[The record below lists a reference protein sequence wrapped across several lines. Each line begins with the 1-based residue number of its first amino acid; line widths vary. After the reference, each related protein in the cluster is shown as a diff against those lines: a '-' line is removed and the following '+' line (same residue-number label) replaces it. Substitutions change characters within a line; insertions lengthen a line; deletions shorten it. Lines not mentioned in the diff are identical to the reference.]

1 MTSSKRDRTT
11 ALPQDLQEAMRR
23 RLAGRAAARQ
33 GIPPADRTRPL
44 PLSFAQQRL
53 WFLDRLRPGDARYNS
68 AVALR
73 LTGPLDRTAL
83 SRALDTVVERHE
95 ALRTTFEERD
105 GRPAQTVRPAAPV
118 PLPVTDTPS
127 YALEGALLAEY
138 GRPFDLDAGPLLRAL
153 LLRETDTAHT
163 LLLTAHHIIT
173 DGWSMGIV
181 LEELCTAYDAFARG
195 AAPEPGPVATQYPDF
210 AAWQREQLSGPR
222 LERQLDH
229 WKAQLSGA
237 VASRLPL
244 DHPRDGEESGAG
256 AVRTFTVPARTT
268 ARLRELAAEQ
278 HTTLFTSLVA
288 ACQALLARWSG
299 QDDITIGSLTPG
311 RSRTDLERTVGFFAN
326 TVVLRTPVDTG
337 GSFRDLLGSAATTVN
352 DAFAHGDTPFE
363 RLVEA
368 VGATREAG
376 RNPLFD
382 VMVLLH
388 PAPPTAPAL
397 RDLTASPVAV
407 PRQAATFEL
416 SVEFVPDGEG
426 LTGLLEYRTDLFDTA
441 TAERITDQ
449 LLRTLEGAA
458 TAPDRPLGS
467 LPLLG
472 PDEARRIT
480 EEWHGTASAVPA
492 VTCPELFAR
501 QAERVP
507 HATALVAGEDRLDYA
522 TLNTRADRLARH
534 LVAQGAGPERL
545 VALRLPRTADMIVAI
560 LAVWKSGAGYLPLDL
575 ALPQERV
582 QFLLDDARPALVLD
596 EAALAAV
603 WEVEPGALPDPGT
616 DRATAPPDPD
626 TTAYVIY
633 TSGSTGRPKGVA
645 VTHRSLTH
653 LLAAHREGFV
663 ADAGGGPLR
672 VALTASFSFDTSL
685 EGVLLMADG
694 HPLHLVDE
702 TTRLDAAELVEY
714 VVEHR
719 VDFLDLT
726 PSYLR
731 QLLPAGLL
739 TDPRHQPRVL
749 MLGGEPIG
757 PALWRELAGHQGVA
771 AYNFYGPTECTVDTL
786 ACRIEGEGRPLV
798 GRPLPNVR
806 AYVLDDRLQPVP
818 PGVGGELYLAGEQ
831 VARGYAGRPGL
842 TATRFLADPFGAPGT
857 RMYRTG
863 DLARWTADG
872 RLDHLGRA
880 DDQVKV
886 RGHRIEPGEIE
897 AALLD
902 LPDLTGAAVVALP
915 DTHGQLRLA
924 AYVVP
929 AAGAEPPSAAQLRAA
944 CRRVLPD
951 HMVPSSFTV
960 LDTLPLTTSGKL
972 DRRAL
977 PAPDLETAPR
987 EREFVAPRTPDEE
1000 TLAGV
1005 WAEVLGVTRVGVTD
1019 NFFELGGDS
1028 ILSIQA
1034 VSRAR
1039 AAGLH
1044 LTSRD
1049 VFRHQTV
1056 ADLAAAASRRIAGTP
1071 VPRRPREDGPAP
1083 LTPVQEWY
1091 AATHSDRDGRL
1102 RPFSM
1107 SMLLDLPYD
1116 VDEPALEHAV
1126 EALAIHHPALRTRF
1140 AHSDGRT
1147 VGGAGQ
1153 NGQASVT
1160 GEPGVTGHTGGVRR
1174 QHPGEGP
1181 VTGLLTRHDLS
1192 AAPDPA
1198 EARLSAAHT
1207 ARAALDPATGALLRA
1222 ALLLPPPG
1230 GRPQLFVTAH
1240 HLAVDSVS
1248 WRILLGDLR
1257 QAYRQAAAG
1266 EAIQLEPVAT
1276 PFTDW
1281 AAHLARL
1288 TRAGDLDDDLPY
1300 WTTEAARP
1308 RTPLPVDRRGTPLA
1322 GTVRTVRTRVDRAT
1336 TEALLRRVPT
1346 AYRTQ
1351 VNDVLLGAL
1360 SRVLADWAGT
1370 EHVTVALEGHGRE
1383 DLIAGNVDLSR
1394 TVGWFTSQ
1402 YPVTLTPAGT
1412 PAAPDWGGTLK
1423 AVKER
1428 LRAVPRRGLSYE
1440 ALARLGSPDPAAGAL
1455 RELPLPQVCFNYHGQ
1470 WDTTAGADFAPAAEV
1485 PGRDM
1490 AADEPLDHLL
1500 DISAVVA
1507 DGELEI
1513 TWHYSDQAHTPDT
1526 VGELANGMVAAL
1538 AAIAEHCARP
1548 GAGGRT
1554 PSDFPLAR
1562 LDQAAVD
1569 RLVGDART
1577 VEDLLPLTPLQE
1589 GMLFHR
1595 LMGGADDVYV
1605 DQAALLL
1612 DGVADPHTFGLA
1624 WQRVTDRTPALRTS
1638 VVWQDVPVPLQVV
1651 HRDVRVPL
1659 TQLDWRDV
1667 APQER
1672 ADRFDR
1678 LRADDLAHGIGLA
1691 SAPLMRLSLIRLPDA
1706 RLHLLWT
1713 SHHLIL
1719 DGWSLAQVLTEVC
1732 EEYAAL
1738 TVGGEPSPPVRRSFA
1753 DYVRWL
1759 ADQDAE
1765 AARAHWRATLGGFAS
1780 PTPLPVDRPLTGTHE
1795 SRSADVHTAELS
1807 DTVSATLA
1815 RTARD
1820 AGLTVNTVVQGAW
1833 ALLLARHSAEPDVVF
1848 GTTVSGRPDELPG
1861 VESMVGMFINTVPT
1875 RVRIDGGRPA
1885 ADWLRELQ
1893 DVQAESRRFA
1903 AASLAEL
1910 TALSDVPSGTPL
1922 FHSMVAFENYPF
1934 DAARTSGS
1942 GVRLVD
1948 VASRDATNYPLVL
1961 RAYQGE
1967 RLGFD
1972 LAYDPDLFDADTV
1985 RALTHRLRLLLTEI
1999 AEHPGRPLRALAR
2012 TTAEERRRMLVD
2024 FNGTEHGRPADTLV
2038 DLFEAQA
2045 ARTPEAVAVTCG
2057 SDRLDYATLDAAAG
2071 RLAHRLAEAG
2081 AGPERFVAL
2090 ALPRTTDLVVA
2101 VLAVLKTGAAYLPVD
2116 PKLPAERV
2124 AQLLDDAAPVTLVTT
2139 TPMTT
2144 TEAAGRVRDTGV
2156 PLLVLDTPDVRADLA
2171 RRPATGPAPS
2181 RRPLPESPAYA
2192 IYTSGSTGR
2201 PKGVVVPH
2209 ANVVRL
2215 FSRTHHWFGFDESD
2229 VWTLFHSY
2237 AFDFSVWELWG
2248 ALLHGGRLV
2257 VVPDDTARSPEDFL
2271 RLLADEQVTVLNQTP
2286 SAFYPLARADAEH
2299 PELGARL
2306 ALRTVVFGGEALDVD
2321 RLAEWY
2327 AHHPDT
2333 APRLVNMYGITETTV
2348 HVTYEPLDRTT
2359 ARTGAA
2365 SPIGT
2370 GIPDLRIYVLDGDLA
2385 PVPPGAVGEMYVA
2398 GEGLARGY
2406 LRRPGLTATRFLADP
2421 FAASDP
2427 SAAPGRRMYRTG
2439 DRARRRAD
2447 GTLEYLGRADQQVK
2461 IRGYRIEPGEIEAA
2475 LHTHAGVGA
2484 AAVGVYEDGSGTR
2497 RLVAHV
2503 VGRGG
2508 AEPRTATEP
2517 PAATESPVVIE
2528 PRLAAALPVAAE
2540 PPPAAELRAH
2550 LERLLPAHMVPAA
2563 YVPMAALPLTVNG
2576 KLDRRALPAP
2586 GPDGFA
2592 TDAERVAPRTPAERA
2607 VAAAWADVLDTDEVG
2622 ADDDFF
2628 ALGGDSILAVRVVSR
2643 LRAAFG
2649 TEVSPRLLFTHSTLS
2664 DLAAELGDPAR
2675 HGTAPADV
2683 IPAVDPNTPA
2693 PLSYAQQ
2700 RLWFLD
2706 RFEPGSTE
2714 YTTLSVLR
2722 LRGPLDADALRAA
2735 LDGLVA
2741 RHEALRTTF
2750 RETGPEGRQ
2759 DGHALQDARQ
2769 DGQARQIVHPPYPV
2783 DLPLDDLTGARDH
2796 LDALIEREASAPFD
2810 LGAGPL
2816 LRARLVRLADDEHVL
2831 VLAVHHI
2838 VTDGWSAGV
2847 LGRDLGELYTAA
2859 RESRAPRLPHLPVR
2873 YADFAAWQR
2882 ARTDEVDEQLGYWR
2896 ATLDGIT
2903 PLEPPTDRPRP
2914 AVRSREGAM
2923 VTFTLPAALTE
2934 RLRETGRDADATLY
2948 MTLLTACTVLLSRW
2962 ADQED
2967 ITVGTVTAGR
2977 ERPELH
2983 DVVGMFVNTLVL
2995 RNRVEPGLS
3004 FRTLLERVRT
3014 NVLDAFAHQDVPFE
3028 KLVDALQPER
3038 DTSRTPLFQVMVA
3051 LHNLG
3056 AENLD
3061 LPGLDVEPLTPP
3073 IRYAS
3078 YDLAFDFVE
3087 NDARDGYAAGDGD
3100 DASDGGVTG
3109 YLEYD
3114 TGLFDEDTAE
3124 RLVARLRLLLE
3135 AAVED
3140 PHRDA
3145 RALPLLTPAEQRQ
3158 VLDEWQ
3164 GDRLPVPDTDFPAL
3178 FEAQAARTP
3187 YATALV
3193 ARDGTLTFAALNE
3206 RANRL
3211 AHHLIT
3217 LGVGPE
3223 RVVAVRLPRTSE
3235 LLVAVFAVLK
3245 AGGTLLCADPGLPEE
3260 RVAFLVEDA
3269 APHTVLTA
3277 DILRGTPWDELPAHD
3292 PTDADRLA
3300 ALHPDNAAYIIY
3312 TSGSTG
3318 RPKGVTV
3325 EHRHLVNLCHDHRE
3339 GLVAPHTADGRRL
3352 KAALSASFSFDTS
3365 WEGPLLLALGQEV
3378 HLVDEDVRL
3387 DPEAFCAQVDERE
3400 LDLVNVTPS
3409 FLRELTAAGLLAP
3422 GRHRPRLLL
3431 VGGEAVGADTW
3442 AELCAAQ
3449 DDFGVTAYNVYG
3461 PTETTVDAVYGRCAD
3476 HGERPVIGRP
3486 GRNLRAYVLDGALR
3500 PVPPGVPGE
3509 LYLAGAQVARGY
3521 LNRPGLTAT
3530 RFIADPFAAADRF
3543 GASGPAGGSGTVTAP
3558 GGRMYRTGDRARWT
3572 TSGALEFLGR
3582 VDEQVKIRGF
3592 RIEPG
3597 EVEAALLALPD
3608 VTDAAVTA
3616 REHAGRTMLVA
3627 YVVPAGE
3634 QAPSADEL
3642 RVRLRR
3648 TLPDHMVP
3656 TAFVPLTRIPR
3667 TSGGKTDRRAL
3678 PAPPAQPD
3686 SGTPY
3691 VAPRPGTEER
3701 LAAIWAEVLGVERVG
3716 ARDNFFALGG
3726 DSILSIQIVSRA
3738 RRTGLAL
3745 TTKDVF
3751 RHQTVAELALRV
3763 AESAPRPA
3771 SGTDETV
3778 PAEAPLTPIQRWY
3791 LDHRRPGDALRF
3803 TMTQRLE
3810 LALGADPSA
3819 LEQAVDALVY
3829 RHPALRTSFRHT
3841 EDGWHQQVL
3850 PQAPHAVFTSYDT
3863 SHLDD
3868 PELEAQV
3875 QRAADAAQGAL
3886 DPTEGRVVR
3895 VLLFDRGPERPAQ
3908 LLLTVHHLAVDGVS
3922 WRILLGDLETAH
3934 RAAAAGEPVAL
3945 PPAGTSYGRWARRL
3959 EEHTRSGALDADLAH
3974 WTRTAAAPAGLPA
3987 GRPGPNTHGTA
3998 ATVTVTLTEEETEA
4012 LLRRVPEVYR
4022 TQVNDVLLSA
4032 LGRTLA
4038 RWCGRD
4044 TVLVGVE
4051 GHGREDL
4058 FDDVDLSRTV
4068 GWFTA
4073 EFPLALT
4080 VAPDADWRA
4089 TLRSVK
4095 EQLRAVPLH
4104 GLSHGALRHL
4114 LPDSPLADAP
4124 HPRVGFNYH
4133 GRWDAGSGT
4142 EDGLY
4147 RSAVLPPAGRDTD
4160 PDETRPYLLDITGV
4174 VQDGRLEL
4182 GWTYPAA
4189 VHDESTVRHL
4199 AEQMCAALRDIVAH
4213 CAQPD
4218 AGGRTPSDFPLAGLS
4233 QQQLDR
4239 LVGDGRQVAD
4249 VLPLTPLQSG
4259 MLFHGL
4265 VDTAGAYFDRT
4276 AVRLTG
4282 VDDPGVFAA
4291 AWQQVTDRTPVLRT
4305 DVHWQGLPHPVQVV
4319 HDRVDLPVTHLD
4331 WRTLTREERAAAT
4344 ERLLA
4349 EDRAAGMDLTAAP
4362 LTRITLAALPGA
4374 EVLLLWSSHH
4384 LILDGWS
4391 TGQLLTEVCERYAA
4405 LTGGRDSAPPVRRP
4419 FADFV
4424 RWLREQDE
4432 DAAERHWADT
4442 LAGVTER
4449 TPLPYDRIP
4458 AEAHRARSAE
4468 SVHHELDGD
4477 ASGRLR
4483 ETAAR
4488 AGLTVN
4494 TVVQAAWALLLARY
4508 SGRDDVVFGTTVSG
4522 RPAELPGVDTMI
4534 GMFINTV
4541 PTRVRVRGDGVLSWL
4556 RGLQEAQSEDRRFDF
4571 LSLARIQ
4578 SLTEVPSGQALFDS
4592 MVVFENYPVDESA
4605 AARTGVGVAEVR
4617 ADDATTFPLCL
4628 RAHLSDRLGFD
4639 LAYDPAFFDR
4649 ETVEQATAR
4658 LATLLTRLADG
4669 IDDTDGGVGAL
4680 DPLTAGDRRLLAAW
4694 NTTARRVEPRSPVDL
4709 FAEQAR
4715 RTPDALALDDGD
4727 RRLTY
4732 RELADWSDRVASRL
4746 LADGLA
4752 AEDGVALLMDRRAEL
4767 VVAQLAVLKAGGAYV
4782 PVDGRAPEER
4792 RRTMLAQANVRARL
4806 TAEDVAAARHAPL
4819 TGHAAVPADP
4829 DRLAYVMFTS
4839 GSTGLPKA
4847 VAVRHRDVTSLAT
4860 DSRFTDGVCAR
4871 VLLHSPVA
4879 FDAATFEVWAPLLTG
4894 GCVVVAPGET
4904 LDAALLRRLIGAGA
4918 GAGAGADAGA
4928 RAAGAGPA
4936 RPARPVAPAAAGGH
4950 PETNGRSGDDGSI
4963 VGVGRCGDGRRGV
4976 DVGRP
4981 EDPGRTGGA
4990 RLTAVW
4996 LTAGLFRLLA
5006 QDSPDSFAGLRQVWT
5021 GGDVVPAA
5029 AVRRVLAACPGL
5041 TVVDGYGPTE
5051 TTTFATSHALDD
5063 AAAVPDT
5070 VPVGRPLDDKRVH
5083 VLDARMRPVPPG
5095 CAGELYIAGEGVARG
5110 YLGRPGESARRFLAD
5125 PLGPPGA
5132 RMYRTGDLARRR
5144 PDGTVEFL
5152 GRADDQVKIRGFR
5165 VEPGEVAAALA
5176 PHPGVADVA
5185 VTAREDRPGARRL
5198 VAYVVG
5204 PAGHDPDELR
5214 AYARRML
5221 PDYLV
5226 PSAFVALTAL
5236 PLSGNGKVDHAALPA
5251 PEGNTGPGQGTRTAP
5266 RTEAERRTADVFAD
5280 VLGGQLPG
5288 VEDDFFA
5295 LGGDSILSIRL
5306 ASRLAEEFGTT
5317 LSPRVVFTHP
5327 TPAALAELLTGD
5339 RTADE
5344 KRPVIAPVDRDATAP
5359 MSYAQQRLWF
5369 LEEFAPGG
5377 TEYVTALALRLRG
5390 RLDPRAL
5397 AAALRKLVTRH
5408 ESLRTTFDT
5417 VDGRGVQIVRPPQ
5430 EVPLPLYD
5438 LSELPEGERT
5448 ARLEKRLAADRALPF
5463 DLREGPLL
5471 RTGLIRL
5478 ADDEH
5483 VLTLTLHHIVTDGWS
5498 TAVLTGDLAHLYRA
5512 ELDPATEPLPPLPV
5526 QYADYAHW
5534 QRTTSEHEQQ
5544 LDYWKE
5550 QLADIKPLDLPTDR
5564 PRPPLRTRSGASA
5577 RLTLP
5582 PGVARRLGQVGR
5594 DRGATLFTTLVA
5606 AAQTFLARLCG
5617 SQDVTV
5623 GTVTSGRDQAEIQH
5637 LIGFFVN
5644 TLVLRSHVDTERP
5657 FAEFLDDVRRTV
5669 LDAFAHQ
5676 EVPFEQVVDEVR
5688 PVRDTS
5694 RTPLFQVMV
5703 VLQNTPA
5710 AGLDVPD
5717 LEVSAVETE
5726 LQHAAF
5732 DLTLE
5737 FAEADSGGLDGL
5749 LTYNT
5754 DLFDAATAEHLAD
5767 QLTTLLTAVAD
5778 DPHRSLA
5785 ALPLASDEE
5794 LKALLEQG
5802 RGTAR
5807 PVPVATLPDLFARQV
5822 AATPDAVA
5830 LEDAG
5835 RQLSYAGLDRAA
5847 DRLAHRL
5854 IARGVGPEDVVAL
5867 ALPRSAE
5874 TVVAQLAVAKAGA
5887 AFLPVDPNYP
5897 PQRREFMVRDA
5908 GARVVL
5914 DDPAEIMET
5923 WGVGGLHTAP
5933 AEAVRVTALTPDH
5946 PAYVIYTSGSTG
5958 TPKGV
5963 TVTHRGLAGFAAA
5976 AAERY
5981 AAGPGDRVLQFASPS
5996 FDASVLELCVSLL
6009 SGATLV
6015 TGEEGPLIGERLAQ
6029 VLAERR
6035 ISHTLIPPAALATV
6049 DPETAGHLPHLRT
6062 LIVGAEA
6069 CPADLVERW
6078 APGRRM
6084 INSYGPTEATVVATW
6099 TGPLSPAD
6107 GAPPIGRPAGATRVY
6122 VLDGALRPVPPCV
6135 TGELYVAGPG
6145 LARGY
6150 LHRPGL
6156 TARRFV
6162 ADPFGAAGERMYRT
6176 GDLVRRGADGELR
6189 FVGRADDQIKL
6200 RGFRI
6205 EPGETESALRRSPY
6219 VRDAVVVVR
6228 TDGPDGSHGPH
6239 GPDGQPSDG
6248 HGRLVAYVVPADH
6261 GHGDGDGDGGDGG
6274 GGGGGGLPV
6283 AALREDLAGLLPPH
6297 MVPSVFVPLER
6308 LPLTPNGK
6316 TDRRALPAPDPAHTA
6331 VAAGPRTAPRTDTE
6345 RRIAHVWTD
6354 VLGVADIGVDD
6365 NFFVLG
6371 GDSILSMQVVS
6382 RLRREGLHLATRDL
6396 FTHQTVAELATVV
6409 GTAPQHAGDG
6419 PATGA
6424 VPLTPIQE
6432 WFLTTPRADHT
6443 HFNQSALLE
6452 LDAAPDPAALGIAL
6466 DAMLEHHD
6474 ALRMR
6479 FTEDADGWH
6488 QFNPPP
6494 GEQGES
6500 EELLVRYDLSGLPS
6514 EEADAAMKKAADA
6527 LHTGFDLGRGPLL
6540 RAALFTGA
6548 GADGRTA
6555 NDGTADG
6562 RTADSRPPDE
6572 AEGTAFL
6579 LLVAHHL
6586 VVDAVSWRILADD
6599 LEAAY
6604 RQAVRGEPVSLGERT
6619 TSFRDWA
6626 HKLAGHVVGGGLD
6639 HELAYW
6645 EEAVTAGQLPTAVS
6659 ASAAAS
6665 AATTPVAQ
6673 QAGPFTVELGEE
6685 DTESLLRAAPAA
6697 YRTRVNDV
6705 LLAALALALARRT
6718 GNDRVRLDL
6727 EGHGREDLLDDVD
6740 LSRTVG
6746 WFTTIH
6752 PVVLQVSEPDRP
6764 GPARNWRSLVKSVRR
6779 QLRSVPGNGLG
6790 FGALRTFGPPEVRER
6805 LGAAAHGQ
6813 VVFNYLGQWDARPA
6827 APDGGLVRTEHG
6839 SFGQDHDPRDSGSH
6853 PLEVVGAVRDGR
6865 FAFTWHHHA
6874 GTYDP
6879 ATVRRVAGDFAEA
6892 LSHIARHARE
6902 SL

>member
-1 MTSSKRDRTT
+1 MTSSKRDRTK

-23 RLAGRAAARQ
+23 RLAGRATAARQ
-33 GIPPADRTRPL
+33 GIPRADRSRPL

-53 WFLDRLRPGDARYNS
+53 WFLDRLRPGDSRYNS

-73 LTGPLDRTAL
+73 LTGPLDHTLL

-95 ALRTTFEERD
+95 ALRTTFEESD
-105 GRPAQTVRPAAPV
+105 GRPVQRVRPAAPV
-118 PLPVTDTPS
+118 PLPVTDTPPH
-127 YALEGALLAEY
+127 ALDSALLAEY
-138 GRPFDLDAGPLLRAL
+138 EHPFDLGTGPLLRAL
-153 LLRETDTAHT
+153 LLRESDTAHT
-163 LLLTAHHIIT
+163 LLLTAHHIVT
-173 DGWSMGIV
+173 DGWSMGV
-181 LEELCTAYDAFARG
+181 LLEELCSAYDALARG
-195 AAPEPGPVATQYPDF
+195 AAPELEPVATQYPDF
-210 AAWQREQLSGPR
+210 AVWQREQLSGPR
-222 LERQLDH
+222 LERELDYWARQL
-229 WKAQLSGA
+229 KSA
-237 VASRLPL
+237 VPPGLPL
-244 DHPRDGEESGAG
+244 DRPRDGEESGAG
-256 AVRTFTVPARTT
+256 AVHTFTVPAHVT

-299 QDDITIGSLTPG
+299 QDDITVGSLTPG
-311 RSRTDLERTVGFFAN
+311 RSRTDLERAVGFFAN
-326 TVVLRTPVDTG
+326 TVVLRTPVDTT
-337 GSFRDLLGSAATTVN
+337 GSFRDLLGAAATTVN

-368 VGATREAG
+368 VGTTREAG

-388 PAPPTAPAL
+388 PAPPTAPAPSGL
-397 RDLTASPVAV
+397 AASPVAV
-407 PRQAATFEL
+407 PRQAATFDL
-416 SVEFVPDGEG
+416 SVEFVPDADGDG

-441 TAERITDQ
+441 TAAHMADQ

-458 TAPDRPLGS
+458 AAPDRPLGT
-467 LPLLG
+467 LPLLT
-472 PDEARRIT
+472 PDQARRIT
-480 EEWHGTASAVPA
+480 DAWNATAPPVPA
-492 VTCPELFAR
+492 TTCPEVFAR
-501 QAERVP
+501 QADRTP
-507 HATALVAGEDRLDYA
+507 HATALVTGTGRLDYA
-522 TLNTRADRLARH
+522 TLDARANRLAHH
-534 LVAQGAGPERL
+534 LLAHGAGPERL
-545 VALRLPRTADMIVAI
+545 VALRLPRTADMIVAM

-575 ALPQERV
+575 ALPEERV
-582 QFLLDDARPALVLD
+582 RFLLDDARPALVLD
-596 EAALAAV
+596 ETALRAV
-603 WEVEPGALPDPGT
+603 PATLPDTAP
-616 DRATAPPDPD
+616 AAPPDPD

-702 TTRLDAAELVEY
+702 TTRLDAAALVEY
-714 VVEHR
+714 VAEHR

-739 TDPRHQPRVL
+739 TDPRHHPRVL
-749 MLGGEPIG
+749 MLGGEAIG
-757 PALWRELAGHQGVA
+757 HGLWRELAGNQDVA
-771 AYNFYGPTECTVDTL
+771 AYNFYGPTECTVDAL
-786 ACRIEGEGRPLV
+786 ACRIEGGGRPLV
-798 GRPLPNVR
+798 GRPLPHVR
-806 AYVLDDRLQPVP
+806 AYVLDDGLQPVP

-872 RLDHLGRA
+872 RLDYLGRA

-902 LPDLTGAAVVALP
+902 LPYLTGAAVAAVA
-915 DTHGQLRLA
+915 DAHGHLRLA

-929 AAGAEPPSAAQLRAA
+929 APGAEPPVASQLWAA

-960 LDTLPLTTSGKL
+960 LDALPLTTSGKL

-977 PAPDLETAPR
+977 PAPDVDAAPR

-1000 TLAGV
+1000 TLAGI
-1005 WAEVLGVTRVGVTD
+1005 WAEVLGVARVGVTD

-1039 AAGLH
+1039 AAGLR

-1056 ADLAAAASRRIAGTP
+1056 ADLAAAASRRTAEAP
-1071 VPRRPREDGPAP
+1071 APRPRETGPAP

-1091 AATHSDRDGRL
+1091 VATHGDRHGNPRL
-1102 RPFSM
+1102 FSM
-1107 SMLLDLPYD
+1107 AMLLDLPHD
-1116 VDEPALEHAV
+1116 VDEGALERAV
-1126 EALAIHHPALRTRF
+1126 EALAVHHPALRTRF
-1140 AHSDGRT
+1140 ARSGDT
-1147 VGGAGQ
+1147 W
-1153 NGQASVT
+1153 
-1160 GEPGVTGHTGGVRR
+1160 R

-1181 VTGLLTRHDLS
+1181 AAGLMTRHDLS
-1192 AAPDPA
+1192 GAADLA
-1198 EARLSAAHT
+1198 TARTDAADA
-1207 ARAALDPATGALLRA
+1207 ARAALDPGTGALLRA
-1222 ALLLPPPG
+1222 ALLLPPG
-1230 GRPQLFVTAH
+1230 ERPQLFLAAH

-1248 WRILLGDLR
+1248 WRILLADLES
-1257 QAYRQAAAG
+1257 AYRQASAG
-1266 EAIQLEPVAT
+1266 EAVRLEPVAT
-1276 PFTDW
+1276 LFADW
-1281 AAHLARL
+1281 AVHLARRV
-1288 TRAGDLDDDLPY
+1288 RAGEFDEDLPY
-1300 WTTEAARP
+1300 WTAEADEP
-1308 RTPLPVDRRGTPLA
+1308 RTPLPVDRTGTPLA
-1322 GTVRTVRTRVDRAT
+1322 GSVRTVRTRVDRAT
-1336 TEALLRRVPT
+1336 TGALLRRVPA

-1351 VNDVLLGAL
+1351 VNDVLLSAL

-1370 EHVTVALEGHGRE
+1370 ERVTVTLEGHGRE
-1383 DLIAGNVDLSR
+1383 DLGGSRGRGPDEALDLSR
-1394 TVGWFTSQ
+1394 TVGWFTTQ
-1402 YPVTLTPAGT
+1402 YPVTLTPAG
-1412 PAAPDWGGTLK
+1412 PPSAPDWGGTLK

-1440 ALARLGSPDPAAGAL
+1440 ALARLGSPAPAARAL
-1455 RELPLPQVCFNYHGQ
+1455 RETPPAQVCFNYHGQ
-1470 WDTTAGADFAPAAEV
+1470 WEPTAGADFAPAAEV

-1490 AADEPLDHLL
+1490 APDEPLDHLL

-1513 TWHYSDQAHTPDT
+1513 TWHYSDQVHDPAT
-1526 VGELANGMVAAL
+1526 VRELAQGMVAAL

-1548 GAGGRT
+1548 DAGGRT

-1569 RLVGDART
+1569 RLVGDGRA

-1595 LMGGADDVYV
+1595 LVGGPDDVYV

-1612 DGVADPHTFGLA
+1612 DGVADPQAFALA

-1638 VVWQDVPVPLQVV
+1638 VVWQGVPVPLQVV
-1651 HRDVRVPL
+1651 HREVRVPV
-1659 TQLDWRDV
+1659 THLDWRDTDP
-1667 APQER
+1667 AER
-1672 ADRFDR
+1672 ADRLDR
-1678 LRADDLAHGIGLA
+1678 LRAEDLARGIDLA
-1691 SAPLMRLSLIRLPDA
+1691 SAPLMRLTLVRLPDA

-1732 EEYAAL
+1732 EEYADL
-1738 TVGGEPSPPVRRSFA
+1738 TAASRAGLTAGSHAARTTASEPGPPVRRPFA

-1765 AARAHWRATLGGFAS
+1765 AARAHWQEALAGFAT

-1795 SRSADVHTAELS
+1795 ARSADVHTTELS
-1807 DTVSATLA
+1807 GAVSATLA

-1833 ALLLARHSAEPDVVF
+1833 ALLLARYSAEPDVVF
-1848 GTTVSGRPDELPG
+1848 GTTVSGRPEELPG

-1875 RVRIDGGRPA
+1875 RVRVDGHRPA
-1885 ADWLRELQ
+1885 VAWLRELQ
-1893 DVQAESRRFA
+1893 DTQAESRRFA

-1934 DAARTSGS
+1934 DEARTSGS
-1942 GVRLVD
+1942 GIRLVD
-1948 VASRDATNYPLVL
+1948 VTSRDATNYPLVL

-1972 LAYDPDLFDADTV
+1972 LAYDPHLFDAATV
-1985 RALTHRLRLLLTEI
+1985 RALADRLRLLLTEI
-1999 AEHPGRPLRALAR
+1999 AEDPGRPLRGLAW

-2024 FNGTEHGRPADTLV
+2024 FNGTEHGRPAQTLV

-2045 ARTPEAVAVTCG
+2045 ARTPDAIAVTCG
-2057 SDRLDYATLDAAAG
+2057 TDRLDYAALDAAAG

-2090 ALPRTTDLVVA
+2090 ALPRSIDLVVA
-2101 VLAVLKTGAAYLPVD
+2101 VLAVLKTGAAYLPID
-2116 PKLPAERV
+2116 PGLPAERV
-2124 AQLLDDAAPVTLVTT
+2124 AHLLDDAAPVTLVTT
-2139 TPMTT
+2139 V
-2144 TEAAGRVRDTGV
+2144 EAAERARDAAV
-2156 PLLVLDTPDVRADLA
+2156 PLVALDDPGTRTDLA
-2171 RRPATGPAPS
+2171 RRPPTGPDHP

-2215 FSRTHHWFGFDESD
+2215 FTRTRHWFGFNERD

-2257 VVPDDTARSPEDFL
+2257 VVPDDIARSPEDFL
-2271 RLLADEQVTVLNQTP
+2271 RLLADERVTVLNQTP

-2299 PELGARL
+2299 PGLGARL
-2306 ALRTVVFGGEALDVD
+2306 ALRTVVFGGEALDVA
-2321 RLAEWY
+2321 RLADWY
-2327 AHHPDT
+2327 TRHPDT

-2348 HVTYEPLDRTT
+2348 HVTYAALDRGSTG
-2359 ARTGAA
+2359 ARAA

-2370 GIPDLRIYVLDGDLA
+2370 GIPDLRVHVLDDALA
-2385 PVPPGAVGEMYVA
+2385 LVPPGAVGEMYVA

-2421 FAASDP
+2421 FG
-2427 SAAPGRRMYRTG
+2427 APGTRMYRTG

-2475 LHTHAGVGA
+2475 LHTHPGIGE
-2484 AAVGVYEDGSGTR
+2484 AAVGVQEDGAGTR

-2503 VGRGG
+2503 VGRAG
-2508 AEPRTATEP
+2508 AEPP
-2517 PAATESPVVIE
+2517 S
-2528 PRLAAALPVAAE
+2528 
-2540 PPPAAELRAH
+2540 AAELRAH
-2550 LERLLPAHMVPAA
+2550 LERSLPAHMVPAA
-2563 YVPMAALPLTVNG
+2563 YVPMAALPLTANG

-2592 TDAERVAPRTPAERA
+2592 TGTGRRAPGTPAERA
-2607 VAAAWADVLDTDEVG
+2607 VAAAWADVLDTGEVG

-2628 ALGGDSILAVRVVSR
+2628 ALGGDSILAVRVIAR
-2643 LRAAFG
+2643 LRDVFD
-2649 TEVSPRLLFTHSTLS
+2649 TDVSPRLLFTHTTVSA
-2664 DLAAELGDPAR
+2664 LAAVLGDPAES
-2675 HGTAPADV
+2675 GGPPADV
-2683 IPAVDPNTPA
+2683 IPAAAPGTPA

-2722 LRGPLDADALRAA
+2722 LHGPLQGTALRAA

-2750 RETGPEGRQ
+2750 AE
-2759 DGHALQDARQ
+2759 Q
-2769 DGQARQIVHPPYPV
+2769 DGQARQIVHPPYRV
-2783 DLPLDDLTGARDH
+2783 DLPLDDLAGARDR
-2796 LDALIEREASAPFD
+2796 LDALLEQEAAVPFD
-2810 LGAGPL
+2810 LSAGPL

-2838 VTDGWSAGV
+2838 VTDGWSVGV
-2847 LGRDLGELYTAA
+2847 LGRDLGELYAAA
-2859 RESRAPRLPHLPVR
+2859 REARAPRLPHLPVR
-2873 YADFAAWQR
+2873 YADHAAWQR
-2882 ARTDEVDEQLGYWR
+2882 ARTDQVDKQLAYWR
-2896 ATLDGIT
+2896 AALDGIT

-2914 AVRSREGAM
+2914 AVRTREGAL
-2923 VTFTLPAALTE
+2923 VAFTLPAALTE
-2934 RLRETGRDADATLY
+2934 RLRATGREADATLY

-2967 ITVGTVTAGR
+2967 IAVGTVTAGR
-2977 ERPELH
+2977 ERSELH

-3004 FRTLLERVRT
+3004 FRALLQRVRST
-3014 NVLDAFAHQDVPFE
+3014 VLDAFAHQEVPFE

-3056 AENLD
+3056 AEVPD
-3061 LPGLDVEPLTPP
+3061 LPGLTVEPLMPP
-3073 IRYAS
+3073 VRHAA

-3087 NDARDGYAAGDGD
+3087 SD
-3100 DASDGGVTG
+3100 DGVTG
-3109 YLEYD
+3109 YLEYS
-3114 TGLFDEDTAE
+3114 TGLFDAGTAE
-3124 RLVARLRLLLE
+3124 RLAVWLRLLLE
-3135 AAVED
+3135 AAAED

-3145 RALPLLTPAEQRQ
+3145 GALPLLTAAEQRQ

-3164 GDRLPVPDTDFPAL
+3164 GGHLPAADTAFPAL
-3178 FEAQAARTP
+3178 IEAQAARTP

-3193 ARDGTLTFAALNE
+3193 ARDDTLTFADLNE

-3223 RVVAVRLPRTSE
+3223 RVVAVRLPRTSQ

-3245 AGGTLLCADPGLPEE
+3245 AGGTLLCLDPELPEE
-3260 RVAFLVEDA
+3260 RVAFLLADA

-3277 DILRGTPWDELPAHD
+3277 DILRETPWDRQPAHD
-3292 PTDADRLA
+3292 PTDTDRLA
-3300 ALHPDNAAYIIY
+3300 PLSPDNAAYIIY

-3339 GLVAPHTADGRRL
+3339 GLVGPHTADGRRL

-3387 DPEAFCAQVDERE
+3387 DPEAFCAQVDRRQ

-3422 GRHRPRLLL
+3422 GRHHPRLLL
-3431 VGGEAVGADTW
+3431 IGGEPVGPGTW

-3449 DDFGVTAYNVYG
+3449 ADFGVTAYNMYG

-3476 HGERPVIGRP
+3476 RPERPVIGRP
-3486 GRNLRAYVLDGALR
+3486 GRNLRAYVLDGTLC
-3500 PVPPGVPGE
+3500 PVPPGMPGE
-3509 LYLAGAQVARGY
+3509 LYLAGAQVTRGY
-3521 LNRPGLTAT
+3521 LNRPGLTAA
-3530 RFIADPFAAADRF
+3530 RFLADPF
-3543 GASGPAGGSGTVTAP
+3543 GGPGE
-3558 GGRMYRTGDRARWT
+3558 RMYRTGDRARWD
-3572 TSGALEFLGR
+3572 TSGLLEFLGR
-3582 VDEQVKIRGF
+3582 ADEQIKIRGF

-3597 EVEAALLALPD
+3597 EVEAALLALPE
-3608 VTDAAVTA
+3608 VTDAAVAA

-3627 YVVPAGE
+3627 YLVPAGE
-3634 QAPSADEL
+3634 QGVSADEL

-3656 TAFVPLTRIPR
+3656 AAFVALTRIPR
-3667 TSGGKTDRRAL
+3667 TSSGKTDRRAL
-3678 PAPPAQPD
+3678 PAPPVQPE
-3686 SGTPY
+3686 STTPY

-3701 LAAIWAEVLGVERVG
+3701 LAAIWADVLGVERVG
-3716 ARDNFFALGG
+3716 TRDNFFALGG

-3738 RRTGLAL
+3738 RRAGLAL

-3751 RHQTVAELALRV
+3751 RHQTIAELALSV
-3763 AESAPRPA
+3763 AQSEPQRRAGTENTPPA
-3771 SGTDETV
+3771 D
-3778 PAEAPLTPIQRWY
+3778 APLTPIQRWY
-3791 LDHRRPGDALRF
+3791 LEGRRPGDALRF

-3810 LALGADPSA
+3810 LAAGTDLSA
-3819 LEQAVDALVY
+3819 LEQAVDALV
-3829 RHPALRTSFRHT
+3829 RHHPALRTRFRHT
-3841 EDGWHQQVL
+3841 DGGWRQEVL
-3850 PQAPHAVFTSYDT
+3850 PAVPDGVFTRHTAD
-3863 SHLDD
+3863 HLDA
-3868 PELEAQV
+3868 PALEAEV
-3875 QRAADAAQGAL
+3875 RRTADAAQAAL
-3886 DPTEGRVVR
+3886 DPTAGRVVR
-3895 VLLFDRGPERPAQ
+3895 VLLFDRGPEHPAQ
-3908 LLLTVHHLAVDGVS
+3908 LLITVHHLVVDGVS

-3934 RAAAAGEPVAL
+3934 RAATAGRPVELPAVETAFGHWAA
-3945 PPAGTSYGRWARRL
+3945 RL
-3959 EEHTRSGALDADLAH
+3959 EQHTRSGALDADLAH
-3974 WTRTAAAPAGLPA
+3974 WTRTATAPAALPA
-3987 GRPGPNTHGTA
+3987 GRPGANTHGTA
-3998 ATVTVTLTEEETEA
+3998 ATVTVSLAPQETEA
-4012 LLRRVPEVYR
+4012 LLRRVPDVYR
-4022 TQVNDVLLSA
+4022 TRINDVLLSA

-4038 RWCGRD
+4038 RWCARD
-4044 TVLVGVE
+4044 TVFVGVE

-4104 GLSHGALRHL
+4104 GLSYGALRHL
-4114 LPDSPLADAP
+4114 LPASPLTDAP
-4124 HPRVGFNYH
+4124 SPQVGFNYH
-4133 GRWDAGSGT
+4133 GRWDTGSGT
-4142 EDGLY
+4142 EEGLF
-4147 RSAVLPPAGRDTD
+4147 RAALPPAGRDTD
-4160 PDETRPYLLDITGV
+4160 PDESRPYLLDITGV

-4182 GWTYPAA
+4182 GWTYPSA
-4189 VHDESTVRHL
+4189 VYDESTVRRL
-4199 AEQMCAALRDIVAH
+4199 AEEMCAALRDIVAH
-4213 CAQPD
+4213 CTAPD
-4218 AGGRTPSDFPLAGLS
+4218 AGGRTPSDFPLAGLT
-4233 QQQLDR
+4233 QEQLDR
-4239 LVGDGRQVAD
+4239 LVGDGRHVAD

-4282 VDDPGVFAA
+4282 VADPRTFAA
-4291 AWQQVTDRTPVLRT
+4291 AWQQVADRTPALRT
-4305 DVHWQGLPHPVQVV
+4305 SVHWQGLPHPVQVV
-4319 HDRVDLPVTHLD
+4319 HHRVELPVTHLD
-4331 WRTLTREERAAAT
+4331 WRALAPGKRAQAT

-4349 EDRAAGMDLTAAP
+4349 EDRAAGMELTAAP
-4362 LTRITLAALPGA
+4362 LTRITLATLPGD
-4374 EVLLLWSSHH
+4374 EVLLVWSSHH

-4391 TGQLLTEVCERYAA
+4391 SGQLLTEVCERYAA
-4405 LTGGRDSAPPVRRP
+4405 LTGGQDTAPPVRRP
-4419 FADFV
+4419 FADFL
-4424 RWLREQDE
+4424 RWLREQDA
-4432 DAAERHWADT
+4432 DAAPAERHWAGA
-4442 LAGVTER
+4442 LAGFTER
-4449 TPLPYDRIP
+4449 TPLPYDRTP

-4468 SVHHELDGD
+4468 SVPHELDAD
-4477 ASGRLR
+4477 VSRRLR
-4483 ETAAR
+4483 EAAAR
-4488 AGLTVN
+4488 GGLTVN

-4541 PTRVRVRGDGVLSWL
+4541 PTRVRVRADGVLPWL
-4556 RGLQEAQSEDRRFDF
+4556 RGLQEQQSEDRRFDF

-4578 SLTEVPSGQALFDS
+4578 ALTEVPPGEALFDS

-4628 RAHLSDRLGFD
+4628 RAHLTDRLGFD

-4649 ETVEQATAR
+4649 ATAEQATAR
-4658 LATLLTRLADG
+4658 LATLLTRFADG
-4669 IDDTDGGVGAL
+4669 LDGTVGDL
-4680 DPLTAGDRRLLAAW
+4680 EPLTTADRRLLGEW
-4694 NTTARRVEPRSPVDL
+4694 NAPARRAQPRSPVDL
-4709 FAEQAR
+4709 FAEQTH
-4715 RTPDALALDDGD
+4715 RTPDALALDDGG
-4727 RRLTY
+4727 RRVTY

-4752 AEDGVALLMDRRAEL
+4752 AEDGVALLMDRGAEL

-4782 PVDGRAPEER
+4782 PIDARAPEER
-4792 RRTMLAQANVRARL
+4792 RRTMLAQAGVRARL
-4806 TAEDVAAARHAPL
+4806 TAEDVTAARHAPSA
-4819 TGHAAVPADP
+4819 GAATVPADP

-4839 GSTGLPKA
+4839 GSTGVPKA
-4847 VAVRHRDVTSLAT
+4847 VAVRHRDVASLAT
-4860 DSRFTDGVCAR
+4860 DSRFADGVCAR

-4894 GCVVVAPGET
+4894 GCLVVAPGET
-4904 LDAALLRRLIGAGA
+4904 VDAALLRRL
-4918 GAGAGADAGA
+4918 
-4928 RAAGAGPA
+4928 
-4936 RPARPVAPAAAGGH
+4936 
-4950 PETNGRSGDDGSI
+4950 
-4963 VGVGRCGDGRRGV
+4963 
-4976 DVGRP
+4976 
-4981 EDPGRTGGA
+4981 TGGTA
-4990 RLTAVW
+4990 HSSERGLTALW

-5006 QDSPDSFAGLRQVWT
+5006 QDAPDCFAGLRQVWT

-5029 AVRRVLAACPGL
+5029 AVRRVLTACPGL

-5051 TTTFATSHALDD
+5051 TTTFATAHALDD
-5063 AAAVPDT
+5063 AAAVPET
-5070 VPVGRPLDDKRVH
+5070 VPVGLPLDDKRVH

-5095 CAGELYIAGEGVARG
+5095 CAGELYVAGEGVARG

-5125 PLGPPGA
+5125 PSGPPGS

-5165 VEPGEVAAALA
+5165 VEPGEVAAALTTHA
-5176 PHPGVADVA
+5176 GVADVA
-5185 VTAREDRPGARRL
+5185 VVAREDRPGARRL

-5204 PAGHDPDELR
+5204 PATDDLQELR
-5214 AYARRML
+5214 AYARRTL

-5236 PLSGNGKVDHAALPA
+5236 PLSGNGKVDQAALPA
-5251 PEGNTGPGQGTRTAP
+5251 PEPDGGAAQGTRAAP
-5266 RTEAERRTADVFAD
+5266 RTDAERRTVDVFAD
-5280 VLGGQLPG
+5280 VLGGQPPG
-5288 VEDDFFA
+5288 VEADFFA

-5317 LSPRVVFTHP
+5317 LSLRAVFAHP
-5327 TPAALAELLTGD
+5327 TPAALAALLTGD
-5339 RTADE
+5339 RAADE
-5344 KRPVIAPVDRDATAP
+5344 TRPAIVPVDRDVTAP
-5359 MSYAQQRLWF
+5359 MSHAQQRLWF

-5390 RLDPRAL
+5390 PLDTRAL
-5397 AAALRKLVTRH
+5397 AAALRKLVARH

-5417 VDGRGVQIVRPPQ
+5417 VDGQGVQIVHPPR
-5430 EVPLPLYD
+5430 EVPLPLDD
-5438 LSELPEGERT
+5438 LSRLPADART
-5448 ARLEKRLAADRALPF
+5448 ARLEELLAADRAHPF

-5478 ADDEH
+5478 SDDEH

-5512 ELDPATEPLPPLPV
+5512 ELDPATGPLPALPV
-5526 QYADYAHW
+5526 QYADYAQW
-5534 QRTTSEHEQQ
+5534 QRTASDREQH
-5544 LDYWKE
+5544 LAYWRE
-5550 QLADIKPLDLPTDR
+5550 QLADIEPLDLPTDR
-5564 PRPPLRTRSGASA
+5564 PRPPIRTRSGATA
-5577 RLTLP
+5577 RLALP
-5582 PGVARRLGQVGR
+5582 PRTARRLAQVGR
-5594 DRGATLFTTLVA
+5594 ERGATLFTTLVA
-5606 AAQTFLARLCG
+5606 AAQTFLARLSG
-5617 SQDVTV
+5617 GRDIAV
-5623 GTVTSGRDQAEIQH
+5623 GTVTSGREQVEIQQ

-5644 TLVLRSHVDTERP
+5644 TLVLRSNVDADRP
-5657 FAEFLDDVRRTV
+5657 FPEFLDDVRRTV

-5703 VLQNTPA
+5703 VLQNTPSA
-5710 AGLDVPD
+5710 DLDLPG
-5717 LEVSAVETE
+5717 LEVSAVEVE
-5726 LQHAAF
+5726 FQHAAF
-5732 DLTLE
+5732 DLSLE
-5737 FAEADSGGLDGL
+5737 FAETDSGALHGL

-5754 DLFDAATAEHLAD
+5754 DLFDAATAGHMAD
-5767 QLTTLLTAVAD
+5767 QLTTLLTAVAE
-5778 DPHRSLA
+5778 DPHRPLG
-5785 ALPLASDEE
+5785 ALPLASDED
-5794 LKALLEQG
+5794 LLVLLDQG
-5802 RGTAR
+5802 QGTAR
-5807 PVPVATLPDLFARQV
+5807 PVPAATLPELFERQ
-5822 AATPDAVA
+5822 AADTPDAVA
-5830 LEDAG
+5830 LLDGE
-5835 RQLSYAGLDRAA
+5835 RQVSYADLDRAA
-5847 DRLAHRL
+5847 NRLAHRL
-5854 IARGVGPEDVVAL
+5854 IARGVGPEEIVAL
-5867 ALPRSAE
+5867 ALPRAAE
-5874 TVVAQLAVAKAGA
+5874 TVVAQLAVAKAGG
-5887 AFLPVDPNYP
+5887 AFLPVDPDYP
-5897 PQRREFMVRDA
+5897 EQRREFMVRDA

-5914 DDPAEIMET
+5914 DAPADV
-5923 WGVGGLHTAP
+5923 WAADGPDTAP
-5933 AEAVRVTALTPDH
+5933 TDTDRTTALTADH

-5963 TVTHRGLAGFAAA
+5963 VVTHRGLAGFATA
-5976 AAERY
+5976 AAEQY

-6009 SGATLV
+6009 SGAALV
-6015 TGEEGPLIGERLAQ
+6015 TGEEGPLVGERLAE

-6035 ISHTLIPPAALATV
+6035 ISHTLIPPAALATMA
-6049 DPETAGHLPHLRT
+6049 PETSGALPHLRT

-6069 CPADLVERW
+6069 CPSDLVERW

-6099 TGPLSPAD
+6099 TGPLSPV
-6107 GAPPIGRPAGATRVY
+6107 GQAPPIGRPAGAARVY
-6122 VLDGALRPVPPCV
+6122 VLDTALRPVPPGV

-6150 LHRPGL
+6150 LGRPGL
-6156 TARRFV
+6156 TSRRFL

-6176 GDLVRRGADGELR
+6176 GDLVRWGPEGDLR

-6205 EPGETESALRRSPY
+6205 EPGETESALRRSPH

-6228 TDGPDGSHGPH
+6228 TDGA
-6239 GPDGQPSDG
+6239 DGQASDG
-6248 HGRLVAYVVPADH
+6248 PGRLVAYVVPVEESAD
-6261 GHGDGDGDGGDGG
+6261 
-6274 GGGGGGLPV
+6274 GLPV
-6283 AALREDLAGLLPPH
+6283 AALREHLAGLLPPH
-6297 MVPSVFVPLER
+6297 MVPSVFVPLQR

-6316 TDRRALPAPDPAHTA
+6316 TDRRALPAPAPAQTATGPHT
-6331 VAAGPRTAPRTDTE
+6331 PPRTDTE
-6345 RRIAHVWTD
+6345 RRIAGVWTD
-6354 VLGVADIGVDD
+6354 VLGVEGIGVDD
-6365 NFFVLG
+6365 NFFHLG

-6409 GTAPQHAGDG
+6409 GTAPRHTGDG
-6419 PATGA
+6419 PATGTA
-6424 VPLTPIQE
+6424 PLTPIQE

-6452 LDAAPDPAALGIAL
+6452 LDGPPDTAALERAL
-6466 DAMLEHHD
+6466 NALLEHHD

-6479 FTEDADGWH
+6479 FTRDTDGWH

-6494 GEQGES
+6494 
-6500 EELLVRYDLSGLPS
+6500 EELRGLLVRHDLTGLPAA
-6514 EEADAAMKKAADA
+6514 EAGAAMKRAADD
-6527 LHTGFDLGRGPLL
+6527 LHAGFDLGRGPLL
-6540 RAALFTGA
+6540 KAALFTGA
-6548 GADGRTA
+6548 AVGEASRT
-6555 NDGTADG
+6555 
-6562 RTADSRPPDE
+6562 DE
-6572 AEGTAFL
+6572 KAGDAFL
-6579 LLVAHHL
+6579 FLVAHHL

-6599 LEAAY
+6599 LEVAY
-6604 RQAVRGEPVSLGERT
+6604 GQAVRGELVSLGERT

-6626 HKLAGHVVGGGLD
+6626 RALAAHVAEGGLD
-6639 HELAYW
+6639 HELPYW
-6645 EEAVTAGQLPTAVS
+6645 EEAVTAGQLPV
-6659 ASAAAS
+6659 AAEPGP
-6665 AATTPVAQ
+6665 AAQ
-6673 QAGPFTVELGEE
+6673 EAGTLTVELGEE
-6685 DTESLLRAAPAA
+6685 DTTALLRAAPAA

-6705 LLAALALALARRT
+6705 LLAALALALARWT

-6752 PVVLQVSEPDRP
+6752 PVALLVSEPDHL
-6764 GPARNWRSLVKSVRR
+6764 GPDRNWRSLVKSVRR

-6827 APDGGLVRTEHG
+6827 ASGGGLVRAEHG

-6865 FAFTWHHHA
+6865 LAFTWHHRS
-6874 GTYDP
+6874 GTYGT
-6879 ATVRRVAGDFAEA
+6879 ATVRRVAEDFAEA
-6892 LSHIARHARE
+6892 LRHIARQARE
-6902 SL
+6902 SV